1 MAKKACRDLLKILIF
16 RLSMPETGISLAF
29 LRTAMLQCGKVFVI
43 IICLID
49 ESCGFMIQSIERVSN
64 ILHCF
69 DQDSLLGITQIAKR
83 VGLSKST
90 TFGIVSTLTKLG
102 FLEQDKDTGL
112 YKLGLELFLL
122 GNRVDAEGRNT
133 ISRELDALVETL
145 GETINYVRRQG
156 SNVIYLAK
164 KESPHSMRIST
175 TVGMS
180 LPMYCSAVDKAILAY
195 LPQDEQDAIINVT
208 EFQNLTDNTL
218 ASAETLRSELKKIRS
233 QGFALDSEELEYGL
247 TCVAVPIL
255 NIQGYPVAAISCS
268 GPSTRMTPEKIAVC
282 QNELRQSA
290 ARLSRLIS

>member
-1 MAKKACRDLLKILIF
+1 MLYTSSDNEIF
-16 RLSMPETGISLAF
+16 RLIIVLIFKNCADHYNIIYIE
-29 LRTAMLQCGKVFVI
+29 KV
-43 IICLID
+43 
-49 ESCGFMIQSIERVSN
+49 
-64 ILHCF
+64 
-69 DQDSLLGITQIAKR
+69 
-83 VGLSKST
+83 
-90 TFGIVSTLTKLG
+90 
-102 FLEQDKDTGL
+102 
-112 YKLGLELFLL
+112 
-122 GNRVDAEGRNT
+122 
-133 ISRELDALVETL
+133 
-145 GETINYVRRQG
+145 
-156 SNVIYLAK
+156 
-164 KESPHSMRIST
+164 ESPHSMRIST

-180 LPMYCSAVDKAILAY
+180 LPMYCSAVGKAILAY

-255 NIQGYPVAAISCS
+255 NTQGYPVAAISCS

>member
-1 MAKKACRDLLKILIF
+1 MNITNELYNVILDRQKEPQEGSYTNYLLDAGTEKIAKK
-16 RLSMPETGISLAF
+16 
-29 LRTAMLQCGKVFVI
+29 
-43 IICLID
+43 
-49 ESCGFMIQSIERVSN
+49 
-64 ILHCF
+64 
-69 DQDSLLGITQIAKR
+69 
-83 VGLSKST
+83 VGLTKST
-90 TFGIVSTLTKLG
+90 TFGIVSSLTKLG
-102 FLEQDKDTGL
+102 FLEQDKSTGQ
-112 YKLGLELFLL
+112 YMLGLELFLL
-122 GNRVDAEGRNT
+122 GTKVDAEGRN
-133 ISRELDALVETL
+133 IIGRELDALVETL

-156 SNVIYLAK
+156 GNVIYIAK

-180 LPMYCSAVDKAILAY
+180 LPMYCSAVGKAILAY